1 MFKEIIKC
9 TQYDLMRAKAKVGQ
23 MYFVTDSR
31 LLYKDNGNS
40 IAQRL
45 VFNAV
50 ILHTESE
57 RINSIKPVIGKFYY
71 VEETN
76 SLWLF
81 DTRWVLKI
89 GNSAHFNT
97 YYAGE
102 YISPVINVDE
112 SITGKNGDKIID
124 NNGLLGDGSVVIRDN
139 NRIVRATIKSDNIY
153 NNVTIKSYL
162 DDGFLLIPNAHL
174 PYNDLSTSLGALHL
188 TVEKKDTI
196 NGLNLNLNGSAHYYG
211 NWNNYGNMFLIQKD
225 NNNDI
230 YPDYIPVN
238 DYEIVKYYITCT
250 KHVDI
255 MYVTTHIVIRP
266 ISDSVAIA
274 HIISINDENSNSVVQ
289 NDMGELIFTNS
300 GEIVDNTTIEC
311 KRRIINNNEYRISQ
325 YTFDTYGDSIIIKQ
339 HKESISMEVEIGET
353 WADNSSNNT
362 ISVNKWVKDKVLTSR
377 EIKTDES
384 YIHRIT

>member
-45 VFNAV
+45 VFNAI

-57 RINSIKPVIGKFYY
+57 RINSIKPIIGKFYY

-89 GNSAHFNT
+89 GNSTHFNS

-139 NRIVRATIKSDNIY
+139 NRIVRATIKSDNNY

-225 NNNDI
+225 TNNNI

-250 KHVDI
+250 KQVDI
-255 MYVTTHIVIRP
+255 MYVTTHVIIRP

-311 KRRIINNNEYRISQ
+311 KRRIINNNEYKISQ
-325 YTFDTYGDSIIIKQ
+325 YTFDSYGESITIKQ
-339 HKESISMEVEIGET
+339 HKESIYMEVEIGET

-362 ISVNKWVKDKVLTSR
+362 ISVDKWVKDKVLTSR
-377 EIKTDES
+377 EIETDES